1 MNEKE
6 KMLNGL
12 WHSPSKDKTLLEER
26 THCKKLCY
34 EHNMLSPEKQKFDKS
49 C

>member
-12 WHSPSKDKTLLEER
+12 WHSPSEEKTLKGFNYDNKEN
-26 THCKKLCY
+26 KY
-34 EHNMLSPEKQKFDKS
+34 I
-49 C
+49 